1 MPKLSKKFIA
11 DLAERAG
18 WTLAEAAVGFAI
30 TETSSLDTVY
40 APVIATA
47 LAALKGIIAKHI
59 GKKDTAA
66 TLPASVDS

>member
-1 MPKLSKKFIA
+1 MPKLSKKFLL

-47 LAALKGIIAKHI
+47 LAALKGIVAKHV
-59 GKKDTAA
+59 GNKDS
-66 TLPASVDS
+66 ASTVPTV